1 MVLTFAVFFSSIDVV
16 PSSRIDDKKE
26 ALWNFPV
33 NSLFRVSHRKLCN
46 SIWLLQDQKA
56 KLPNIFTH
64 IYIISTNRIFIGGI
78 LFYPSTFLELNSK
91 QFMKV
96 KNLINPDIPKDRPL
110 VLCHNFLESYQ
121 ISIHQQTKNKFQKF
135 LPENTIKIF
144 YKKTSYFVKYDLWS
158 KKTLRLLSCRKM
170 VNSAKSCSPYKNTQS

>member
-121 ISIHQQTKNKFQKF
+121 ISIHQQTKNNFDLYFTNSRNSYLKIQLKFS
-135 LPENTIKIF
+135 IKKQAILLNMIF
-144 YKKTSYFVKYDLWS
+144 E
-158 KKTLRLLSCRKM
+158 
-170 VNSAKSCSPYKNTQS
+170 AKRHYVC